1 MDLRM
6 SRCGPQEFESRGSKP
21 VFVMESAENGF
32 SFHGIG
38 LCATVS

>member
-1 MDLRM
+1 MTWNADH
-6 SRCGPQEFESRGSKP
+6 CGPQEFESRGSKT

-38 LCATVS
+38 LSATVS